1 MFLDVFPSKIT
12 EYFFYLLFVLVLI
25 IELSML
31 RRNRLKASTK
41 GDKFSLTFVL
51 IGVLVPVALS
61 IYLSYLKIGLIDNRV
76 SYFGLL
82 FIIIGFLV
90 RQWSIYVL
98 GKHFILIVGVNKG
111 QRVIM
116 KGPYKYVRHPSYL
129 GLFFEVLGGVLAL
142 SNFIGVILVIVL
154 FIPSIFY
161 RINIEE
167 EFLERNLKGYNE
179 YKNKTYR
186 LIPFVY

>member
-90 RQWSIYVL
+90 RQWSSYVL